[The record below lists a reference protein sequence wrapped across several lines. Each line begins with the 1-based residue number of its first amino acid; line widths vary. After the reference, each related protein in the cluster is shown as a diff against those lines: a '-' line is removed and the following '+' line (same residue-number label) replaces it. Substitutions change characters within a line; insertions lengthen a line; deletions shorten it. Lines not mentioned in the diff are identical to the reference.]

1 MSASTASQAFCPICK
16 DSSDN
21 WVSVQWKGAKG
32 INEANVKRKDD
43 LVVET
48 NTSIKTL
55 VNSTSMIKTL
65 KAILQRHKTINF
77 KGL

>member
-16 DSSDN
+16 GSSDN

-43 LVVET
+43 RVVES

-65 KAILQRHKTINF
+65 KAILQRHKAINF
-77 KGL
+77 EGL